1 MAKGRKMPEYNTY
14 VKAYLKKEEQLAK
27 KGYAMTDTLYS
38 KADYEWMYKNTLK
51 QQQAEVKAGQRGR
64 TGMIIRDMVND
75 QAYKISKKQARAQ
88 QQAGKEL
95 GVKGSIQKYMMED
108 TDFQEKLNERAA
120 QLYMDGKTGQEVAL
134 IIGQEYFG
142 SK

>member
-1 MAKGRKMPEYNTY
+1 MARGRKMPAYETY
-14 VKAYLKKEEQLAK
+14 VAAYLKKEEKLAE
-27 KGYAMTDTLYS
+27 KGYSMTDTLYS
-38 KADYEWMYKNTLK
+38 KADYEWMYKNTLR
-51 QQQAEVKAGQRGR
+51 QQQQEVKEGKRGR

-75 QAYKISKKQARAQ
+75 QAYKISKKQALAQ
-88 QQAGKEL
+88 QKAGKEL

-108 TDFQEKLNERAA
+108 TDFQEKLNERAG
-120 QLYMDGKTGQEVAL
+120 QLYAAGMTGQEVAL

>member
-1 MAKGRKMPEYNTY
+1 MPKGRKIPEYDTY
-14 VKAYLKKEEQLAK
+14 VRAYLKKEDQLAQ

-51 QQQAEVKAGQRGR
+51 QQQEEVKHGERTR

-88 QQAGKEL
+88 QKAGKEL
-95 GVKGSIQKYMMED
+95 GINGSIQKYMMEE
-108 TDFQEKLNERAA
+108 TDFQEKLIERADE
-120 QLYMDGKTGQEVAL
+120 LRKEGKTGKEIQL

-142 SK
+142 SE